1 MNKKIEE
8 ILNKAK
14 AMNNP
19 DLADAIEALEFLGGG
34 ATDNNQE
41 YNDLVEM
48 VAMVEDDKPNST
60 KTKTTTKPKTKTTTK
75 PKTKTTTKQKTPAEK
90 YKGVKRIGAFWFNSK
105 DRYRK
110 KFITADEC
118 ADHFNK

>member
-41 YNDLVEM
+41 YNYLVEM

-60 KTKTTTKPKTKTTTK
+60 KTKTTTK